1 MQDITRR
8 KFLIGGAMLAAGTFS
23 GCFRGNPIYREAK
36 EQLNILSDGKIRFTR
51 QLVGKSA
58 DTRKVLF
65 EGAEELRDAKI
76 ELKGE
81 NGEIATIDAK
91 YTPFTDDNTLRH
103 QYEAELTGLTAGKSY
118 EYRIITADGAS
129 EWIKFSVPA
138 EGKLTTLIFPDSQSA
153 DYSVWEKVAQAAY
166 ANNKDADF
174 FVNMGD
180 LVDNGEDHTQWE
192 AWFRALTGIE
202 EHIPCAPIL
211 GNHECYD
218 NKWEVR
224 LPNAYLNYF
233 PLPTNGSKEFSN
245 YYYCYDLGPCRF
257 ISLTTEWDEVN
268 GFKEGLLDEELEWFK
283 NVAVK
288 TDKPWKIAMMH
299 RDALQYRI
307 KSRPERK
314 EGISEAGEI
323 FMPLFE
329 KYNINI
335 VFTAHLHTYRNRG
348 MIKNGRH
355 SENAPYYILTGVAGD
370 VRYPNLWTDHAL
382 DKVVAPQPE
391 TDNYLVMRI
400 TGDTANIKCY
410 RDDGV
415 MIDEA
420 EIKRRHL

>member
-1 MQDITRR
+1 MKDITRR
-8 KFLIGGAMLAAGTFS
+8 KFLIGGAMLAAGAVS

-36 EQLNILSDGKIRFTR
+36 ETLNILGDGKIRFVR
-51 QLVGKSA
+51 QHIGKSA

-65 EGAEELRDAKI
+65 EGVEELKDAKV
-76 ELKGE
+76 ELKTEGGE
-81 NGEIATIDAK
+81 VTATEAK

-103 QYEAELTGLTAGKSY
+103 LYEAEINGLKAGESY
-118 EYRIITADGAS
+118 EYRILTAGGES
-129 EWIKFSVPA
+129 EWIKFGVPA
-138 EGKLTTLIFPDSQSA
+138 EGKLTALIFPDSQSA
-153 DYSVWEKVAQAAY
+153 DYTCWENVAQTAY
-166 ANNKDADF
+166 ANNSDADF

-192 AWFRALTGIE
+192 AWFRALTGVE
-202 EHIPCAPIL
+202 EYIPSAPIL

-233 PLPTNGSKEFSN
+233 PQPDNNSKGFSR
-245 YYYCYDLGPCRF
+245 YYYCYDLGECRF
-257 ISLTTEWDEVN
+257 ISLTTEWDETS
-268 GFKEGLLDEELEWFK
+268 GFKEGLLEEELEWFQ
-283 NVAVK
+283 NEAVK
-288 TDKPWKIAMMH
+288 TDKSWKIVFMH
-299 RDALQYRI
+299 RDVLRYRI

-329 KYNINI
+329 KYNIDI
-335 VFTAHLHTYRNRG
+335 VFSAHLHTYRNRG
-348 MIKNGRH
+348 MIKDGKH
-355 SENAPYYILTGVAGD
+355 SENAPYYLLTGVAGD

-391 TDNYLVMRI
+391 TDNYIVMRI
-400 TGDTANIKCY
+400 AGDTANIKCY

-415 MIDEA
+415 LIDEA
-420 EIKRRHL
+420 KIKKRS